1 MNKSLRGVIGLVSPF
16 LLVAACSAAP
26 EEQGDDG
33 GGDDGQPMTGGNA
46 GSGGSGTSGTP
57 ATGGV
62 STGGA
67 TSTGG
72 IVGNGGGPLGGA
84 GGTDAT
90 GGAVST
96 GGTVSTGGALGTG
109 GIAGTGGSNTPMGGT
124 NSAGMSGRANGGSG
138 GALGTGGKGG
148 TAGTAGK
155 GGTAGTAGKGG
166 SGGSGAAGGSGS
178 TCTTWPTANGS
189 QSVSSTINVSG
200 TYDGTFKRFS
210 GSGALG
216 GSGQQEGQGPLFELA
231 NGATLKNVII
241 GSPAADGVH
250 CAGSCTLDNVWW
262 EDVGEDAA
270 TFRGTSSSATMTV
283 RCGGAKNATD
293 KIFQHNGAGTLTIQN
308 FTAETFSKLYRS
320 CGNCSSQYARHVVLQ
335 DITARGGS
343 VLVGINTN
351 YGDTADFDRITV
363 YGSTRICERYTGN
376 STGAEPVRTG
386 EGPDSMYCRYTTS
399 DITQR

>member
-1 MNKSLRGVIGLVSPF
+1 MNKSLRGVIGFVSPF

-26 EEQGDDG
+26 EDQADG
-33 GGDDGQPMTGGNA
+33 GGDEDDGVPMTGGNA
-46 GSGGSGTSGTP
+46 GTAGGGTSG
-57 ATGGV
+57 AQ

-67 TSTGG
+67 FSGGASNTGG
-72 IVGNGGGPLGGA
+72 IVGTGGGPLGGV
-84 GGTDAT
+84 GGTGGAVSS

-96 GGTVSTGGALGTG
+96 GGTFGTG
-109 GIAGTGGSNTPMGGT
+109 GIAGTGGSNMPPMGGT
-124 NSAGMSGRANGGSG
+124 SNGGTSG
-138 GALGTGGKGG
+138 TTNGGTGGVAGTAAGGRGGTSGSAGKGG
-148 TAGTAGK
+148 ASGSAGK
-155 GGTAGTAGKGG
+155 GGTAGTGAGGA
-166 SGGSGAAGGSGS
+166 SGACA
-178 TCTTWPTANGS
+178 TWPTANGS
-189 QSVSSTINVSG
+189 QSVSSTIQVSG
-200 TYDGTFKRFS
+200 TYDGMLKRFV

-241 GSPAADGVH
+241 GNPAADGVH
-250 CAGSCTLDNVWW
+250 CAGSCTIDNVWW

-293 KIFQHNGAGTLTIQN
+293 KVFQHNGAGTLTIQN
-308 FTAETFSKLYRS
+308 FQVETFGKLYRS
-320 CGNCSSQYARHVVLQ
+320 CGNCNQQYARHVVLQ
-335 DITARGGS
+335 DITSRGGS

-376 STGAEPVRTG
+376 TTGAEPVRTG